1 MLRAALARRHAPVAL
16 SRVALSPAREKLA
29 LSTTAAA
36 ELDPEELCP
45 HALLRGIRSKGI
57 SRSVWESI
65 RETAEEQ
72 RRTQAWRSG
81 DLQEF
86 GVDKFLQKEILDH
99 RSLACGLASSV
110 GGKLMAN
117 HAEGG
122 VDFSAI
128 FLSAFKNEP
137 EIVTSVAA
145 DILRFKVVDPA
156 CPGLLGVYLFYK
168 GVHAL
173 CSARVSHHFW
183 TKRGEPGKLIA
194 RLLQSE
200 TSDVFGVDIHPGCKL
215 GSGITIDH
223 ATGVVLGE
231 TAVIGDNVYLMHG
244 RQRQS
249 RTHPPSAERRL
260 RPGNPHRHAEA
271 TVPATARRRRDPRRD
286 GDIGRVS
293 ASPED

>member
-1 MLRAALARRHAPVAL
+1 MARRHVPTAL
-16 SRVALSPAREKLA
+16 SRAAALTPARESLV
-29 LSTTAAA
+29 LWRRPNSTAAA
-36 ELDPEELCP
+36 ELDPDELCP

-57 SRSVWESI
+57 ARSVWESI

-110 GGKLMAN
+110 GGKLMAQGN
-117 HAEGG
+117 VRGAPAQAG

-128 FLSAFKNEP
+128 FLSAFKAEP

-145 DILRFKVVDPA
+145 DIMRFKVVDPA

-173 CSARVSHHFW
+173 CCARVSHHFW

-200 TSDVFGVDIHPGCKL
+200 ASDVFGVDIHPGCKL

-244 RQRQS
+244 NAALQ
-249 RTHPPSAERRL
+249 
-260 RPGNPHRHAEA
+260 
-271 TVPATARRRRDPRRD
+271 
-286 GDIGRVS
+286 
-293 ASPED
+293 